1 MRLKN
6 NKQKELRT
14 FILGSFFLPH
24 RDLCLPL
31 FGEGFFFVSYLK
43 GQDIL
48 RLAVQDQAQFIDG
61 GRGNGLPVG
70 HTAERIAADT
80 IVVDQ
85 GIFRDTSLFHC
96 LPKVIVADHMD
107 TSDNPILCYM

>member
-1 MRLKN
+1 M
-6 NKQKELRT
+6 
-14 FILGSFFLPH
+14 
-24 RDLCLPL
+24 
-31 FGEGFFFVSYLK
+31 
-43 GQDIL
+43 
-48 RLAVQDQAQFIDG
+48 QDQAQLVDR

-70 HTAERIAADT
+70 HTAECIAADA

-85 GIFRDTSLFHC
+85 GIFRDASFFHC

>member
-31 FGEGFFFVSYLK
+31 FGEGFFFFCDLK
-43 GQDIL
+43 RQYIL
-48 RLAVQDQAQFIDG
+48 RLTVQDQAKLIDR
-61 GRGNGLPVG
+61 GRGNGFPVR
-70 HTAERIAADT
+70 HTAERVAADA

-85 GIFRDTSLFHC
+85 GIFCDASFFHC
-96 LPKVIVADHMD
+96 LPKVIVADHVD
-107 TSDNPILCYM
+107 TSDNSILCYM